1 MGIFDKL
8 FHKPQSEHPVITAP
22 VAGTAVSLQEVN
34 DPTFSQEIL
43 GKGIAI
49 RPTEGQIV
57 APCDGKVDMM
67 FDTGH
72 AVSLVSTNG
81 MEILIHVGLE
91 TVQLKGKHYT
101 THAKT
106 GDTVKQGQP
115 LISFD
120 RDAIAAEGYDLI
132 TPIVL
137 CNSDRFPILQAHLGA
152 VSVGDPLLTI
162 DA

>member
-22 VAGTAVSLQEVN
+22 VAGTAVALQEVN

-49 RPTEGQIV
+49 RPTGNQIV

-72 AVSLVSTNG
+72 AVSLISTNG

-120 RDAIAAEGYDLI
+120 REAIAAEGYDLI

-137 CNSDRFPILQAHLGA
+137 CNSDRFPILQAHLGT
-152 VSVGDPLLTI
+152 VSSGDPLLTI

>member
-1 MGIFDKL
+1 M
-8 FHKPQSEHPVITAP
+8 
-22 VAGTAVSLQEVN
+22 
-34 DPTFSQEIL
+34 L
-43 GKGIAI
+43 GKGAAI
-49 RPTEGQIV
+49 RPAKGEV
-57 APCDGKVDMM
+57 KAPVSGTVTTLFETK
-67 FDTGH
+67 H
-72 AVSLVSTNG
+72 AVGITSEDGV
-81 MEILIHVGLE
+81 EILIHVGLE
-91 TVQLKGKHYT
+91 TVQLKGKYYT

-120 RDAIAAEGYDLI
+120 REAIAADGYDLI

-152 VSVGDPLLTI
+152 VSAGDPLLTI

>member
-8 FHKPQSEHPVITAP
+8 FHKSQPQHPVIAAP
-22 VAGTAVSLQEVN
+22 VTGKAVSIQEVN

-43 GKGIAI
+43 GKGAAI
-49 RPTEGQIV
+49 IPSTGEIV
-57 APCDGKVDMM
+57 APCDAKVDMM

-72 AVSLVSTNG
+72 AVSLVSDNG

-91 TVQLKGKHYT
+91 TVQLKGEHYT
-101 THAKT
+101 THVKT
-106 GDTVKQGQP
+106 GDTVKKGQL

-120 RDAIAAEGYDLI
+120 REAIAAKGYDLI

-137 CNSDRFPILQAHLGA
+137 CNSDRFSILQTHTGDITA
-152 VSVGDPLLTI
+152 GDPLMTI
-162 DA
+162 DG